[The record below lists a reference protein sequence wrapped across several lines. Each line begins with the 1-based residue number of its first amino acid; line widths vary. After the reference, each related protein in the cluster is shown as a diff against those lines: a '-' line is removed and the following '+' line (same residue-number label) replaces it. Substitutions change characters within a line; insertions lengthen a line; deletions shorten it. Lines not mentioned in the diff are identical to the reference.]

1 VHSYKF
7 YAVTKESEEAEL
19 AVPLPYEL
27 PNSTILNFSFK
38 SEPASIDQLL
48 NQSTVMPG
56 FVLSQAESKSLMY
69 SYNAKKLNL
78 NFPNLDI
85 DLDNMPQSNVDTI
98 TYSFLLE
105 TKDQKGQRKYEAQQI
120 VLQGDEI
127 IRAERGQAL
136 SGTLDIVIDES
147 ELGAGKD
154 LKSNLAINGQ
164 GIGDLYVVL
173 MMPNGL
179 YLSLGETRLVSEIG
193 EVIPFREAINLS
205 NVDTLPLINL
215 NLPTGLNKGIYTFYA
230 IFVAENTN
238 VYDTGNWASSTSSAW
253 TYD

>member
-1 VHSYKF
+1 
-7 YAVTKESEEAEL
+7 
-19 AVPLPYEL
+19 
-27 PNSTILNFSFK
+27 
-38 SEPASIDQLL
+38 
-48 NQSTVMPG
+48 
-56 FVLSQAESKSLMY
+56 
-69 SYNAKKLNL
+69 
-78 NFPNLDI
+78 
-85 DLDNMPQSNVDTI
+85 
-98 TYSFLLE
+98 
-105 TKDQKGQRKYEAQQI
+105 
-120 VLQGDEI
+120 
-127 IRAERGQAL
+127 
-136 SGTLDIVIDES
+136 
-147 ELGAGKD
+147 
-154 LKSNLAINGQ
+154 
-164 GIGDLYVVL
+164 